1 MATFA
6 KDKLSGSNDGLGIL
20 LSNTAS
26 PGNTIHTGPSN
37 ASQYHEVW
45 LYCQNYDTTARKLT
59 VQWGNTTAGTD
70 DIELTVS
77 PESGLVLVVPG
88 LILQGNT
95 SAARVV
101 RAFSNTSTSLVI
113 HGYVHTI
120 T

>member
-6 KDKLSGSNDGLGIL
+6 KDILSGSTDGLGIL

-26 PGNTIHTGPSN
+26 PGNTVHTGPSN
-37 ASQYHEVW
+37 TSQYHEIW

-59 VQWGNTTAGTD
+59 VQWGNTNAGTD
-70 DIELTVS
+70 DIELTIA
-77 PESGLVLVVPG
+77 PESGLVLVAPG
-88 LILQGNT
+88 LILKGNAT
-95 SAARVV
+95 PKVV
-101 RAFSNTSTSLVI
+101 RAYSNTATSLVI